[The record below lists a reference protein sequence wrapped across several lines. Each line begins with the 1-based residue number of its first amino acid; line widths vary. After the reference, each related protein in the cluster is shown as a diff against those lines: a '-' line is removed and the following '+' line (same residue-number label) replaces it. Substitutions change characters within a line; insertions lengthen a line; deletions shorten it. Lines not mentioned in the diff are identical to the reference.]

1 MELFVQVILKFRML
15 FESKYAGEFYVLFW
29 DVNTG
34 ISNAVL
40 TRLRQEHVNII
51 LVSQILGDLQSKD
64 LRKKYTIL
72 GDGHPNYLANKLIAA
87 YLPGKL

>member
-1 MELFVQVILKFRML
+1 ML

-51 LVSQILGDLQSKD
+51 LVSQILGGLEE
-64 LRKKYTIL
+64 
-72 GDGHPNYLANKLIAA
+72 
-87 YLPGKL
+87 